1 MLQCVV
7 HDVILLFNELV
18 VYAHYTRFVLIVNG
32 CAMAQALV
40 TRALTH
46 CQRGCTLL
54 GMASMASRPDN
65 QAAPRLPHRAHVSAT
80 SIILFSMVWLAG
92 WLAGW
97 QGCAVV
103 DRVWVGLL
111 LKQ

>member
-1 MLQCVV
+1 MMYISYSMYC
-7 HDVILLFNELV
+7 ELV

-40 TRALTH
+40 TRAFTH

-54 GMASMASRPDN
+54 QHGKHGKQARQSSSATPTAPRPRLRNFNYSIQYGMAG
-65 QAAPRLPHRAHVSAT
+65 
-80 SIILFSMVWLAG
+80 WLAG